1 MFNVYT
7 LYLNVRETGDV
18 IFSNTYNS
26 YNKAKNNIES
36 FLEEHAKHR
45 GKKIVYV
52 GKEELEKLKTST
64 KKTDTDFFVKK
75 KKSEAIIYCLSVSP
89 GRIYNSY
96 SIKKYG
102 NVGISEF
109 SVKVPSHLLPQ
120 DEEEEL
126 SDSDD
131 FEMIEPNTVS
141 NYEHGTHV
149 TFISELKSVLQNR
162 RKSICVES
170 PQKNIDNSKMEEFIA
185 DLVNGKEKLNHIT
198 PPPSPKLFL

>member
-7 LYLNVRETGDV
+7 LYLNVKETGDI

-52 GKEELEKLKTST
+52 SKEKLEKLKISAS
-64 KKTDTDFFVKK
+64 KIDTDFFVKK
-75 KKSEAIIYCLSVSP
+75 KKSEAIIYCLHVSP

-109 SVKVPSHLLPQ
+109 SVKIPSHFLPED
-120 DEEEEL
+120 DEEEL
-126 SDSDD
+126 TDSDC
-131 FEMIEPNTVS
+131 FEMLEPNTVS

-149 TFISELKSVLQNR
+149 TFISELKLALQNR
-162 RKSICVES
+162 RKSICLES
-170 PQKNIDNSKMEEFIA
+170 PKKNIDNSKMEEFIS

-198 PPPSPKLFL
+198 PPQSPKLFL